1 VEDYQ
6 DGCHLQGNE
15 TAAVSC
21 AAEYRLWVM
30 VASDGTGTLP
40 MLEYNGAAS
49 RVVDDML

>member
-1 VEDYQ
+1 LDHQ
-6 DGCHLQGNE
+6 DDGCHLQGNE

-21 AAEYRLWVM
+21 AAEYRLWVR

-49 RVVDDML
+49 CVVDDML